1 MRIITF
7 ARRAPAVRGH
17 RLGGA
22 ADYGIYFAWTT
33 RKRWTCMTAPETSH
47 TSLGRPVL
55 YALVLL
61 GLYLT
66 YLILA
71 PFFVALT
78 WAVLL
83 AILFR
88 RMQVTLAPKLGPNG
102 AAVAT
107 TLTVGVLIVT
117 PAALLVSA
125 LAREAPQLTDYVTQA
140 SQNAPRQI
148 QHLWDAVRARSP
160 MAMPENPSE
169 IIATGVQRTLAFL
182 APRAGAFVVD
192 LFGTLGTLAAT
203 LFALF
208 FMLRDGEMMRS
219 ALRDRLPFSG
229 DANER
234 LLTETRDLV
243 MASVGASLVVAA
255 AQGAIGG
262 VAFWL
267 LGIGAPVFWGV
278 ATAFC
283 SLLPLGAG
291 LVWVPAAIWLLLSGD
306 IGRAVIMLIVG
317 AFGISMIDNL
327 LRPLILSGKT
337 SVSGFVVFFGLLG
350 GAAAFGFIGL
360 VIGPIILVV
369 TSRLLENLHHPDR
382 LPAS

>member
-1 MRIITF
+1 M
-7 ARRAPAVRGH
+7 PQPSHPEAVTS
-17 RLGGA
+17 L
-22 ADYGIYFAWTT
+22 
-33 RKRWTCMTAPETSH
+33 PETRH
-47 TSLGRPVL
+47 KSLGRPVL
-55 YALVLL
+55 YAIVLL
-61 GLYLT
+61 GVYLS

-78 WAVLL
+78 WAVML

-88 RMQVTLAPKLGPNG
+88 RMQVALAPKLGPNI
-102 AAVAT
+102 AALVT

-117 PAALLVSA
+117 PAIALISA
-125 LAREAPQLTDYVTQA
+125 LARELPQLSDYVTHA
-140 SQNAPRQI
+140 SQNAPGRI
-148 QHLWDAVRARSP
+148 QHIWDAVRARSP
-160 MAMPENPSE
+160 LAMPENPSDV
-169 IIATGVQRTLAFL
+169 IATGVQRLLAFL
-182 APRAGAFVVD
+182 APHAGAFIVD
-192 LFGTLGTLAAT
+192 LFATLGNLAAM

-208 FMLRDGEMMRS
+208 FMLRDGEMMRGE
-219 ALRDRLPFSG
+219 LRDRLPFSG
-229 DANER
+229 EENER
-234 LLTETRDLV
+234 LLTETHDLV
-243 MASVGASLVVAA
+243 VVSVGASLVVAA

-306 IGRAVIMLIVG
+306 IVRGLIMVLVG
-317 AFGISMIDNL
+317 TFGISMIDNV

-369 TSRLLENLHHPDR
+369 TSRLLESLHHPDR
-382 LPAS
+382 LQAS

>member
-1 MRIITF
+1 MSQPSRPEALTS
-7 ARRAPAVRGH
+7 PS
-17 RLGGA
+17 
-22 ADYGIYFAWTT
+22 
-33 RKRWTCMTAPETSH
+33 ETSH
-47 TSLGRPVL
+47 KSLGRPVL
-55 YALVLL
+55 YAVVLL
-61 GLYLT
+61 GVYLT

-71 PFFVALT
+71 PFVVALT

-88 RMQVTLAPKLGPNG
+88 RMQVALAPKLGPNG
-102 AAVAT
+102 AALVT

-117 PAALLVSA
+117 PAVVLISA
-125 LAREAPQLTDYVTQA
+125 LAREVPQLTDYVTHA

-148 QHLWDAVRARSP
+148 QHVWDAVRARSP
-160 MAMPENPSE
+160 IAMPESPSDV
-169 IIATGVQRTLAFL
+169 IATGMQRTLAFL
-182 APRAGAFVVD
+182 APRAGAFVAD
-192 LFGTLGTLAAT
+192 LFATLGNLAAM

-208 FMLRDGEMMRS
+208 FMLRDGETMRGE
-219 ALRDRLPFSG
+219 LRDRLPFSG
-229 DANER
+229 DENER
-234 LLTETRDLV
+234 LLTDTRDLV

-306 IGRAVIMLIVG
+306 IVRGLIMVLVG
-317 AFGISMIDNL
+317 AFGISLIDNV
-327 LRPLILSGKT
+327 LRPLILSGKA
-337 SVSGFVVFFGLLG
+337 SVSGLVVFFGLLG

-360 VIGPIILVV
+360 VIGPIILVG

-382 LPAS
+382 LQAS

>member
-1 MRIITF
+1 M
-7 ARRAPAVRGH
+7 
-17 RLGGA
+17 
-22 ADYGIYFAWTT
+22 
-33 RKRWTCMTAPETSH
+33 
-47 TSLGRPVL
+47 SLGRPVL

-71 PFFVALT
+71 PFLVALT

-83 AILFR
+83 AILFHG
-88 RMQVTLAPKLGPNG
+88 MQVALAPKLGPNG

-117 PAALLVSA
+117 PAVLLITA
-125 LAREAPQLTDYVTQA
+125 LAREAPQITDYVTQA
-140 SQNAPRQI
+140 SQNAPVRI
-148 QHLWDAVRARSP
+148 QHVWDAVRAHSP
-160 MAMPENPSE
+160 MALPENPRE

-182 APRAGAFVVD
+182 APRAGAFVAD
-192 LFGTLGTLAAT
+192 LFATLGNLAAM

-208 FMLRDGEMMRS
+208 FMLRDGETMRG
-219 ALRDRLPFSG
+219 ALRARLPFAG
-229 DANER
+229 DENER
-234 LLTETRDLV
+234 LLTDTRDLV
-243 MASVGASLVVAA
+243 MASVGASLIVAA

-278 ATAFC
+278 VTAFC
-283 SLLPLGAG
+283 SMLPLGAG
-291 LVWVPAAIWLLLSGD
+291 LVWVPAAIWLFLSGD
-306 IGRAVIMLIVG
+306 VVRGLIMVLVG
-317 AFGISMIDNL
+317 AFGISLIDNL